1 MRIVTIKQELYKMF
15 SEDKELLNKS
25 RRPCV
30 VVLRLKYK
38 GRRYNF
44 AVPLRSNITAAAPK
58 NQYFPLPPRPTTRP
72 RNRHGIHYIKMFPI
86 KKEYLLEYHTEGNA
100 SATLMKKII
109 DRNTKTIV
117 TECQNYLDEYAKGN
131 RPKYSSNI
139 DYLIEKLFRE

>member
-44 AVPLRSNITAAAPK
+44 AVPLRSNIPAAAPK

-86 KKEYLLEYHTEGNA
+86 KKEYLLEYHTDISEEDIRRARDEGCREVWEIA
-100 SATLMKKII
+100 EFL
-109 DRNTKTIV
+109 D
-117 TECQNYLDEYAKGN
+117 LDEDFVRDALKHFG
-131 RPKYSSNI
+131 I
-139 DYLIEKLFRE
+139 LDV